1 MAWFSPLVIHATS
14 LTIQDTAST
23 SSIAL
28 SPVRSRS
35 PVWKVLPSAGS
46 MTSSGS
52 KVLKRLLVT
61 SPMPLYTDST
71 TISAMVLTM
80 SPTSEIHEMT
90 LTTDRWRRAKR

>member
-1 MAWFSPLVIHATS
+1 MRATRSTPSVLVRAPMSMS
-14 LTIQDTAST
+14 L
-23 SSIAL
+23 
-28 SPVRSRS
+28 
-35 PVWKVLPSAGS
+35 VWKVRPSAGS

-80 SPTSEIHEMT
+80 SPTSDIHEMT
-90 LTTDRWRRAKR
+90 LTTDRCLRLKR